1 MKKLFVIN
9 LFLAMFAVTGFANE
23 VETDPGAD
31 KCATERSAEGEE
43 ATVAA
48 ENEEAQGTTV
58 NKD

>member
-1 MKKLFVIN
+1 MKKLLIIN

-43 ATVAA
+43 ITVQDDS
-48 ENEEAQGTTV
+48 EEAKGTQTDK
-58 NKD
+58 N